1 MTEERI
7 ARLNELARKSKT
19 IGLTEKEKQEQAALR
34 LEYLASIRQSLEAQ
48 LDNVYFVEKDGTQ
61 TKLQKKPEEKKP
73 LS

>member
-19 IGLTEKEKQEQAALR
+19 EGLTPQEKEEQAALR
-34 LEYLASIRQSLEAQ
+34 KEYLAAIRQSLEAQ
-48 LDNVYFVEKDGTQ
+48 LDNVYILEEDGTEH
-61 TKLQKKPEEKKP
+61 KLRRKDQG